1 MRKLPIFAP
10 FIVLLL
16 ILPFFSC
23 KSAPATPAP
32 APREETPSPASPVDP
47 SLLGDLSAARAR
59 ADDAR
64 KKAADFN
71 SSAYFPSEWEAA
83 DAQYARGRQAPQN
96 TEAGVRDGIAAYNAA
111 ADAYDSVFELTI
123 PLYAQAREDE
133 IIALRDKLIAGGWLG
148 LFPGHM
154 VAADKVALA
163 AYDQYEAKDYYAAKD
178 TADQALMMFQTQSNA
193 FDAWLVRREIEERGF
208 VSYDPDNYA
217 RADEILNDALDNYET
232 ENYALAYENAQEA
245 LNKYNLV
252 LSAGWAAHAD
262 EYAARASDARQE
274 ALDAKANI
282 AVKDVFSQADANYNA
297 ATSAMDAQK
306 YGDAARQF
314 AAAETQFLA
323 AAQSAIEKRNIA
335 ALTIEEANRK
345 IEESDETARLAELI
359 LEGGAE

>member
-71 SSAYFPSEWEAA
+71 SSAYFPSEWE
-83 DAQYARGRQAPQN
+83 
-96 TEAGVRDGIAAYNAA
+96 A

-274 ALDAKANI
+274 ALDAKADI